1 MVCTL
6 STGFV
11 LRKCEREKRYVIG
24 SPRVAAVRNASKTWF
39 SDLTNASKR
48 TRFSDSTNANKSTG
62 FSDPAPHNEQEFFAS
77 TAVIYVFLLNIQ
89 IVLLL

>member
-1 MVCTL
+1 M
-6 STGFV
+6 FV
-11 LRKCEREKRYVIG
+11 PYQQDLFWKYEREKRYVIG
-24 SPRVAAVRNASKTWF
+24 SPRVAAVRNASK
-39 SDLTNASKR
+39 S
-48 TRFSDSTNANKSTG
+48 TRFSDPTNANKSTG